1 MTISAKTQ
9 THSRSAARSKSPDE
23 VPPEFP
29 GRHSEP
35 GPDDVYDPDFNQ
47 RGRSD
52 YEGPHYYDTDTSGG
66 GGSWVLF

>member
-1 MTISAKTQ
+1 MTISAHTQ
-9 THSRSAARSKSPDE
+9 TYTRSSSRSKSPDE

-29 GRHSEP
+29 GRHNEP
-35 GPDDVYDPDFNQ
+35 GPDDAYDPDTNN

-66 GGSWVLF
+66 GGWVLF